1 MNEIFLS
8 YRRADEPGTTG
19 RLFDH
24 LVKAFDRPAIF
35 YDVDKIPHGADFR
48 EFIDQTI
55 RNCRVVL
62 VAIGPAWLETQD
74 EHGRRLDQV
83 NDPVRIEIETA
94 LRWRKRIIPVLID
107 DARMPGAAQLP
118 GTIEQ
123 LASQNAA
130 PMHNNQYFEQDIN
143 TLIND
148 IAGMGVQ
155 RKVQGPIINP
165 PSAHLPTL
173 TRRQAAAIVGLP
185 LILISLG
192 LVAVLGV
199 GYLGY
204 TFVRNSNLLGLG
216 HSATNG
222 AHGSLNSFCSAL
234 ESQDYTTA
242 YSYLTQKFQVSVG
255 SASTLADKLTTDF
268 ANRPVKVT
276 GCHPFANSGVD
287 GFYVE
292 NGATASDQVQ
302 FDAILSDGSGAQE
315 QVNGTMYFVKDG
327 TTWKLDRFQQG
338 V

>member
-35 YDVDKIPHGADFR
+35 YDVDKIPHGTDFQA
-48 EFIDQTI
+48 FIDQTI

-62 VAIGPAWLETQD
+62 VVIGPAWLEMKD
-74 EHGRRLDQV
+74 ENGRRLDQL

-94 LRWRKRIIPVLID
+94 LRHRKRIIPVLID
-107 DARMPGAAQLP
+107 DARMPDAAQLP

-123 LASQNAA
+123 LVSQNAA

-148 IAGMGVQ
+148 IASMGVQ

-165 PSAHLPTL
+165 PSANLPTL
-173 TRRQAAAIVGLP
+173 TRRQTAAIVGLP

-192 LVAVLGV
+192 LVAVIAI
-199 GYLGY
+199 GYFGY
-204 TFVRNSNLLGLG
+204 TFISNNNPFGLG
-216 HSATNG
+216 HTATNG
-222 AHGSLNSFCSAL
+222 AHKSFNDFCSAL
-234 ESQDYTTA
+234 SQSDYTTA
-242 YSYLTQKFQVSVG
+242 YSYLTEKFQVSVG
-255 SASTLADKLTTDF
+255 GATTLAVKLTTDF

-276 GCHPFANSGVD
+276 SCHPFVNSGTD

-292 NGATASDQVQ
+292 NGNTASDKVE
-302 FDAILSDGSGAQE
+302 FDATLSDGSGAQE
-315 QVNGTMYFVKDG
+315 TVFGTMYFVKDG

-338 V
+338 G

>member
-8 YRRADEPGTTG
+8 YRRADERGTTG

-24 LVKAFDRPAIF
+24 LVQAFGRQAIF

-55 RNCRVVL
+55 RNSLVVL
-62 VAIGPAWLETQD
+62 VVIGPAWLEIKN
-74 EHGRRLDQV
+74 ENGRRLDQV
-83 NDPVRIEIETA
+83 NDSVRIEIETA

-107 DARMPGAAQLP
+107 DAQMPETRHLP

-123 LASQNAA
+123 LTSQNAA

-148 IAGMGVQ
+148 IAAMGVQ

-165 PSAHLPTL
+165 PSADLPTL
-173 TRRQAAAIVGLP
+173 TRRQTAAIVGVP
-185 LILISLG
+185 LILVALG
-192 LVAVLGV
+192 LVAVIVV

-204 TFVRNSNLLGLG
+204 NFVNNNFLG
-216 HSATNG
+216 HTATNG
-222 AHGSLNSFCSAL
+222 AHVSLNAFCSAL
-234 ESQDYTTA
+234 ESKDYTTA

-255 SASTLADKLTTDF
+255 SASGLADNLTTDF
-268 ANRPVKVT
+268 ANRQVHLVS
-276 GCHPFANSGVD
+276 CQPFANSGFD

-292 NGATASDQVQ
+292 NGNTASDQVQ
-302 FDAILSDGSGAQE
+302 FDATLSDGSGAQE

-327 TTWKLDRFQQG
+327 TTWKLDRFQRQ
-338 V
+338 

>member
-35 YDVDKIPHGADFR
+35 YDVEKIPHGADFR

-55 RNCRVVL
+55 RNCRVVV
-62 VAIGPAWLETQD
+62 VAIGPAWLEMND

-107 DARMPGAAQLP
+107 DARMPEAAQLP

-155 RKVQGPIINP
+155 RKTQGPIINP
-165 PSAHLPTL
+165 PSAGLPTL
-173 TRRQAAAIVGLP
+173 TRRQTAAIVGLP

-204 TFVRNSNLLGLG
+204 TFINNNPFG
-216 HSATNG
+216 HTATNG
-222 AHGSLNSFCSAL
+222 AHGSFNSFCSAL
-234 ESQDYTTA
+234 AQNDYTTA

-255 SASTLADKLTTDF
+255 SASSLADNLTTDF
-268 ANRPVKVT
+268 ANRPVKVVD
-276 GCHPFANSGVD
+276 CHPFVNSGPD

-292 NGATASDQVQ
+292 NGNTASDNVV
-302 FDAILSDGSGAQE
+302 FNATLSDGSGAQE
-315 QVNGTMYFVKDG
+315 TVDGTMYFVKDG
-327 TTWKLDRFQQG
+327 TTWKLDRFQRQ
-338 V
+338 